1 MAGDISYLNIMDN
14 NDNIIKQQYIGKMRY
29 WSSKFSLE
37 NYKYHDDSEDY
48 INNGQYEHLRRKSCG
63 RERYGVLNF
72 GTIDK
77 IREILNDLPIT
88 TEEEEAYE
96 DMSNVIHFIDDNFN
110 LIQSNNYNIV
120 FYTEHDF

>member
-14 NDNIIKQQYIGKMRY
+14 NDNIIKQLYIGKMRY

-72 GTIDK
+72 ITINK
-77 IREILNDLPIT
+77 IRDILNDFPINL
-88 TEEEEAYE
+88 EEEEAYE
-96 DMSNVIHFIDDNFN
+96 DMKEFINFIDKN
-110 LIQSNNYNIV
+110 LDFIKIHNYNIV